1 MAKGDF
7 IEYVVSDDPN
17 KYPNDGEQNG
27 YYYDVF
33 DGSGAY
39 VWKRYSQQP
48 YDVTISVKVVNSG
61 LGLQLSS
68 DDVDLST
75 VDSSYLSGMY
85 GTYGQSNLPYGFV
98 DATTFM
104 FVSSAGTQN
113 NKNFTYDPTTQI
125 VTLASKVSD
134 SISWG
139 DISKHVDTPYV
150 YAVDDNPSKYPDKST
165 QDGYYY
171 ELFLEGIPIP
181 PGITKFA
188 VDKIKYSSNTS
199 VDGGKALSH
208 SLGSIPRIWILIAN
222 ELTGSSGVH
231 LYLSIGAASLLS
243 TTYRSGYSLFR
254 NLANN
259 SDAPQGGTPTY
270 PTASQVTIY
279 CGSATYYMKA
289 GVEYTLITMA

>member
-1 MAKGDF
+1 M
-7 IEYVVSDDPN
+7 SN
-17 KYPNDGEQNG
+17 KTQLQSNNETLASILSNVLGLPSQE
-27 YYYDVF
+27 
-33 DGSGAY
+33 SLKHGAY

-48 YDVTISVKVVNSG
+48 YDVTISVAEVNSG
-61 LGLQLSS
+61 AGFQLSS
-68 DDVDLST
+68 NDVDLST
-75 VDSSYLSGMY
+75 VDASYLAGMY
-85 GTYGQSNLPYGFV
+85 GTYGASAYRYGFV
-98 DATTFM
+98 DSTTFE
-104 FVSSAGTQN
+104 FYSSNGTAYTRTY
-113 NKNFTYDPTTQI
+113 TYDPTTQI
-125 VTLASKVSD
+125 VTLGSSVS
-134 SISWG
+134 SGISWG
-139 DISKHVDTPYV
+139 NISKHVDTPYV

-188 VDKIKYSSNTS
+188 VDKIKYSRNTS

-243 TTYRSGYSLFR
+243 TTYRNGYSLFR